1 MSAIHKLELDTVV
14 VSAEPS
20 QSLIYDVVSVGIAI
34 ITVSF
39 LGKETGYLQCRFY
52 REEQNKRGL
61 SCAKLSQQSTSFLGP
76 IELFFGWY

>member
-1 MSAIHKLELDTVV
+1 MSAIHIFELDTVV

-52 REEQNKRGL
+52 REDQN
-61 SCAKLSQQSTSFLGP
+61 
-76 IELFFGWY
+76 